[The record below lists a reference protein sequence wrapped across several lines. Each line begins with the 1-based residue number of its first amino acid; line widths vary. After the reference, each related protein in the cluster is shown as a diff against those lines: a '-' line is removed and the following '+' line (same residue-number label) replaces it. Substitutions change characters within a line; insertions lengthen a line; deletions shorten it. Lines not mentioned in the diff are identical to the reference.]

1 VTDIDIAMSSGPG
14 LRWALLGPFVNQ
26 HLSGGPGGLSHVLD
40 HLGPPMVEWWQ
51 SFETPEL
58 TPELAAMLVEG
69 VGDELRG
76 VEEDAM
82 VRERDELLELL
93 LIAKANCNNFP
104 TNERADR

>member
-1 VTDIDIAMSSGPG
+1 
-14 LRWALLGPFVNQ
+14 
-26 HLSGGPGGLSHVLD
+26 LSHVLD